1 MKEKG
6 EFPFGGLRASVFLK
20 EKGKLPLFHFVFS
33 LLGIIIC
40 SMKSINV
47 TVEGKVV
54 QCPMFSTLEEI
65 LEKAGLIDDING
77 KE

>member
-1 MKEKG
+1 MKEEG
-6 EFPFGGLRASVFLK
+6 N
-20 EKGKLPLFHFVFS
+20 LPLFYFVFS
-33 LLGIIIC
+33 LLGFIIC

-47 TVEGKVV
+47 TVDGKVV

-77 KE
+77 NE

>member
-1 MKEKG
+1 MKEEG
-6 EFPFGGLRASVFLK
+6 N
-20 EKGKLPLFHFVFS
+20 LPLFHFVFS
-33 LLGIIIC
+33 LLGFIIC

-47 TVEGKVV
+47 TVDGNLV

-77 KE
+77 NE